1 MLFFVF
7 FNPLLIQGIYFRI
20 NQFLVVYREL
30 NWWILGFYI
39 NEGQS
44 SLWVEMFEKHLLP
57 FKNIVFLKM
66 VFESGLEYMKNIWFD
81 VERDKFYETW
91 GGEYCDIVVKI
102 VLLRMWIIHNSKIL
116 TSFKRQFTI
125 IATFI
130 FKETTFDTSVL
141 TWLISDIFVALSIML
156 NNNDR
161 IITLF
166 MFVVD
171 SQHNI
176 ILLL

>member
-20 NQFLVVYREL
+20 NQFLVVYRKL

-57 FKNIVFLKM
+57 FKNIVFLRM
-66 VFESGLEYMKNIWFD
+66 VFERGLEYMKNIWFE
-81 VERDKFYETW
+81 VERDKFDETW
-91 GGEYCDIVVKI
+91 GREYGDIVVKV
-102 VLLRMWIIHNSKIL
+102 VLLRMWIVHNSKIL
-116 TSFKRQFTI
+116 TRFKCQFTI
-125 IATFI
+125 IATLI
-130 FKETTFDTSVL
+130 FKETTFNKSVL
-141 TWLISDIFVALSIML
+141 TWLISDIFAALGIML

-166 MFVVD
+166 LLVVD
-171 SQHNI
+171 S
-176 ILLL
+176 